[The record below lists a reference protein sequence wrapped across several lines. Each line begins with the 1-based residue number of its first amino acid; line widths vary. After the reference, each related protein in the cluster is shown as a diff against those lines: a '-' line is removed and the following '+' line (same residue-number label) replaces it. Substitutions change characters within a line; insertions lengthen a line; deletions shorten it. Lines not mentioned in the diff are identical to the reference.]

1 MVNAVPHRKRFAPA
15 KRRRHV
21 PQPVDGGGA
30 VDVVAEKTKGRAAD
44 LRRWHGSA
52 GLREIASALWSPSYA
67 GIFEDEFSFN
77 FAECGG
83 GGYSLPPTTYR
94 ARILHTNG

>member
-44 LRRWHGSA
+44 LRRWHGTRSESHERSDVS
-52 GLREIASALWSPSYA
+52 LQTRASSRVR
-67 GIFEDEFSFN
+67 DM
-77 FAECGG
+77 C
-83 GGYSLPPTTYR
+83 
-94 ARILHTNG
+94 